1 MKKRPIYLVF
11 DCDEWKYRSSMRLAM
26 ATTSPKRLRS
36 FIAGKIE
43 RGDFIYGGEE
53 DSIRQQVMSFKK
65 DFDEQP
71 KGSIN
76 AMLTYGFFDCVYDGE
91 EA

>member
-11 DCDEWKYRSSMRLAM
+11 DCDEWKTRSSMRLAM
-26 ATTSPKRLRS
+26 VTTSPRRLRS

-43 RGDFIYGGEE
+43 RGDFIYGSEKDPVRE
-53 DSIRQQVMSFKK
+53 QVSSLKK
-65 DFDEQP
+65 DFDEQLR
-71 KGSIN
+71 GSIN
-76 AMLTYGFFDCVYDGE
+76 AMLTYGFFNCVYDGE